1 MLEICEVT
9 KKYGKKYALQGVSL
23 QLSEGVYGLL
33 GPNGAGKSTLMNII
47 TGNLTPDTGQVLWNG
62 KR

>member
-33 GPNGAGKSTLMNII
+33 GPNLIRGRCCGTE
-47 TGNLTPDTGQVLWNG
+47 